1 MDSKKYGRWGT
12 GEGGCRI
19 DLLVIQLYHWYDT
32 STVACSHLERA
43 LRSATGTT
51 PGATRAAVL
60 RADGSLHSG
69 RGGARPPHRP
79 ARAAPCRRALGVP
92 LVRRA
97 RPASVAP
104 GVSPGRRARGA
115 ATLRR
120 EPALLRARA
129 RRAGVHGSRVPLHRP
144 GGWDARRRARGAAE
158 PFLRAG
164 GRRTHPGR
172 GRRALLQSRDRCPRR
187 RRAPRDAGRAGRA
200 GRPASCGLRY
210 AEPLVTGRKR
220 PVLESPGGRWLLL
233 IHQLPPKPDYF
244 RVKIWRRLQRIGAVA
259 IKNSVYVLPHT
270 EQASEDFQ
278 WLRHEIVAGGGE
290 ASVCQAAF
298 VDGLS
303 DGQIEALF
311 RAQRDA
317 EYGELARAAAEVAGG
332 SGNGGERDSSG
343 ELARLE
349 RRLGEIAALDH
360 FGAPGRRA
368 AEAALTRARDRS
380 KPARRSRTSAARPPP
395 PARPGPG
402 PPRVTRSG
410 VHVDRIASAWLI
422 RRFIDPKARFRF
434 VASHDARTAP
444 GELRFDMFE
453 AEYTH
458 EGDRCTFETL
468 VARFGLTD
476 AGLAVIGELVHDI
489 DCKDGKFGR
498 SETAG
503 LERMIAGVVRR
514 HMGDDARLERGAAV
528 LDDLYEAFR
537 GMGLGR

>member
-1 MDSKKYGRWGT
+1 MDRKKYGRWGT

-19 DLLVIQLYHWYDT
+19 DLLVIQLYHRYDT

-187 RRAPRDAGRAGRA
+187 RRAPRDAGRAGR
-200 GRPASCGLRY
+200 PASCGLRY
-210 AEPLVTGRKR
+210 AEPLVSGRKR

-278 WLRHEIVAGGGE
+278 WLRREIVAGGGE

-317 EYGELARAAAEVAGG
+317 EYAELARAAAEVARESGG
-332 SGNGGERDSSG
+332 GGESSG
-343 ELARLE
+343 EVARLE
-349 RRLGEIAALDH
+349 RRLAEIVALDH
-360 FGAPGRRA
+360 FGATGRRA
-368 AEAALTRARDRS
+368 AGTALNRARQRH
-380 KPARRSRTSAARPPP
+380 KP
-395 PARPGPG
+395 PGPRAAASRPTRPVHG
-402 PPRVTRSG
+402 RTWVTRSG

-434 VASHDARTAP
+434 VAAQDARAAP
-444 GELRFDMFE
+444 DELRFDMFE

-458 EGDRCTFETL
+458 EGDPCTFVTL
-468 VARFGLTD
+468 VARVGLADPGLTAIAD
-476 AGLAVIGELVHDI
+476 LVHDI

-503 LERMIAGVVRR
+503 LERMIAGIGRR
-514 HMGDDARLERGAAV
+514 HAGDEARLERRPAGVDDPYAAFKGV
-528 LDDLYEAFR
+528 
-537 GMGLGR
+537 GLGR

>member
-19 DLLVIQLYHWYDT
+19 GLLVIQLYHSYDT

-43 LRSATGTT
+43 LRSAPGTT

-60 RADGSLHSG
+60 RADGSLHRG
-69 RGGARPPHRP
+69 RDGARPPHRP
-79 ARAAPCRRALGVP
+79 ARA
-92 LVRRA
+92 
-97 RPASVAP
+97 
-104 GVSPGRRARGA
+104 
-115 ATLRR
+115 
-120 EPALLRARA
+120 
-129 RRAGVHGSRVPLHRP
+129 
-144 GGWDARRRARGAAE
+144 
-158 PFLRAG
+158 G
-164 GRRTHPGR
+164 GRRPHPGR

-187 RRAPRDAGRAGRA
+187 RRAPRDARRA
-200 GRPASCGLRY
+200 GRPASCGLRC
-210 AEPLVTGRKR
+210 AEPLVSGRKR

-278 WLRHEIVAGGGE
+278 WLRREIVAGGGE

-368 AEAALTRARDRS
+368 AGAALTRARDRS
-380 KPARRSRTSAARPPP
+380 KPARRSRTSAARP
-395 PARPGPG
+395 ARPVHG
-402 PPRVTRSG
+402 RTWVTRSG
-410 VHVDRIASAWLI
+410 VHVDRIASAWLV

-476 AGLAVIGELVHDI
+476 PGLAVIGELVHDI

-514 HMGDDARLERGAAV
+514 HAGDDARLERGAAV

-537 GMGLGR
+537 GLGLGH